1 MLLKLK
7 EFVKYR
13 FMNIVFGISAILLF
27 CLYCEID
34 IMTFR
39 NLMLIELLLIGMT
52 FCFKF
57 SKRNNE
63 FEKYN
68 TLTKFKMT
76 IIILLMIIIII
87 FIYLIKYAEG
97 WDGVGYAIVT
107 VFLTYALIAIL
118 LSNIIM
124 RLYYFLRY
132 KQKLQIKDFFK
143 NHKIFLIVKSIL
155 LLTIIVLYM
164 RLGL

>member
-13 FMNIVFGISAILLF
+13 FMNIIFLISAIFLF

-57 SKRNNE
+57 AKRNNE

-68 TLTKFKMT
+68 TLTKFKMIT
-76 IIILLMIIIII
+76 IILLMVIIIIS
-87 FIYLIKYAEG
+87 IYLTKYAEG
-97 WDGVGYAIVT
+97 WEGVGYAVIT
-107 VFLTYALIAIL
+107 VFAIDVLIAIL

-124 RLYYFLRY
+124 RLYYLIRY
-132 KQKLQIKDFFK
+132 KQKLQIKELFK
-143 NHKIFLIVKSIL
+143 DHKIFLIIKGIL
-155 LLTIIVLYM
+155 LITIVILYM